1 MTTHAVIPQ
10 PILPS
15 DTGWR
20 VFARRLLSGALF
32 ASVLVGCGGG
42 GGGGISGS
50 GQPPD
55 PVVKDIPIAYI
66 ERPLPRD
73 DDGELLP
80 LTPAGR
86 DDFNPGA
93 RLFIKA
99 RATDDALAIN
109 VTDQAFAEGADYDVK
124 DLTSHPDGSRLLFAM
139 RAPEIEDAPDE
150 DQPTWNIWEYD
161 LSNRQ
166 LQRVISSDIVAEVAD
181 DISPRY
187 IPGGRI
193 VFASSRQ
200 VRSRALLLDANK
212 PQYAAESESGD
223 GPAFVLHS
231 MTVAGDDIR
240 QLSFNQGHDWAPL
253 LRDDGRLLYTRA
265 DSYRN
270 NRVSY
275 YTSNPNGTDVR
286 PHYGYHTRLAEDT
299 PWLFN
304 PELMAD
310 GRLVGIYKP
319 RDELPGGD
327 IVAIDTSEYVEDDQ
341 TVLGTEGDAL
351 DKLTVLPVT
360 LDGSISRHGYFSALA
375 PLFDD
380 TNRLLVSWSQCR
392 LEALNQDTGDSRY
405 VPCTEANL
413 AAEYEAAPPVYGLFL
428 YNVDDNS
435 QQPVV
440 VPAEDVIYTDLVV
453 MGPRPAA
460 APVDGAINESLASE
474 GLGILDIRSV
484 YDLDGVDTSGAGI
497 ETLRDPAQTI
507 AAERS
512 ARFLRL
518 LGAVSQPPRD
528 IKQVPGSAFGVSRA
542 QGMKEIIGYV
552 PVAPDGSVR
561 AAVPAD
567 TAFTIAV
574 LDANGM
580 RISPRHQNWLQVRP
594 GETFQCNGCHQ
605 RDSQVPHGRL
615 DAGPMALNT
624 GAETSGLPFANT
636 EPRYVA
642 EMGET
647 MAEVYARIAGAPRPQ
662 VDLVYNDVWTD
673 PGVRAKDPS
682 FDFLYS
688 ELAEGPDP
696 ARVPT
701 SAACQ
706 QQWSAACRV
715 TINYPAHIQPLW
727 QLPRVERDADNNVTA
742 DNTCTSCH
750 SPADAD
756 GLVQIPAGQLDL
768 SATETDADQM
778 LSYQQLLRTRFEL
791 ELVDGVL
798 QERLIA
804 TGEFEADEDGELIL
818 DAEGNPIPIFERV
831 PIGRIMSPGGA
842 FASGRFF
849 SRFTE
854 FDPMEDTFDHR
865 GLMNDAERKLLA
877 EWLDIGAQYYNNPF
891 DVPE

>member
-1 MTTHAVIPQ
+1 MTTHAVTPPLIS
-10 PILPS
+10 PS
-15 DTGWR
+15 DALSR
-20 VFARRLLSGALF
+20 VCARRFMSASLLA
-32 ASVLVGCGGG
+32 VLLAGCGGG
-42 GGGGISGS
+42 GGGPSGS
-50 GQPPD
+50 GQAPD

-66 ERPLPRD
+66 ERPLPRN

-80 LTPAGR
+80 LIPTGR
-86 DDFNPGA
+86 DEFTPGA
-93 RLFIKA
+93 RLWIKN
-99 RATDDALAIN
+99 RATDSALAIN
-109 VTDQAFAEGADYDVK
+109 ITDQAFAAGAEYDVK
-124 DLTSHPDGSRLLFAM
+124 DLSAHPDGDRLLFAM

-161 LSNRQ
+161 LSSSELR
-166 LQRVISSDIVAEVAD
+166 RVISSDIVAETAD

-187 IPGGRI
+187 LPDERI
-193 VFASSRQ
+193 VFSSTRQ
-200 VRSRALLLDANK
+200 IRSRALLLDTNK

-223 GPAFVLHS
+223 GAAFVLHS
-231 MTVAGDDIR
+231 MSAAGEDIR
-240 QLSFNQGHDWAPL
+240 QISYNQGHDWDPL
-253 LRDDGRLLYTRA
+253 LRDDGQLLYTRA

-270 NRVSY
+270 NRISY
-275 YTSNPNGTDVR
+275 YTSNPDGTDVR
-286 PHYGYHTRLAEDT
+286 PHYGYHTRAQEDT

-304 PELMAD
+304 PELMPD

-327 IVAIDTSEYVEDDQ
+327 MVAIDTREYVEDDQ
-341 TVLGTEGDAL
+341 TVLGFEGDAL
-351 DKLTVLPVT
+351 DKLTVLPVMI
-360 LDGSISRHGYFSALA
+360 DGSISRHGYFSALA

-392 LEALNQDTGDSRY
+392 LDEIDPDTGDSRY
-405 VPCTEANL
+405 VPCTDDNL
-413 AAEYEAAPPVYGLFL
+413 AAEYEAAPPVYGLFI
-428 YNVDDNS
+428 YNLDDNS
-435 QQPVV
+435 QQPVI
-440 VPAEDVIYTDLVV
+440 VPTEDVIYTDLVV
-453 MGPRPAA
+453 LGPRPTAA
-460 APVDGAINESLASE
+460 TTDNPTVPSHAQE
-474 GLGILDIRSV
+474 GLGVLDIRSV
-484 YDLDGVDTSGAGI
+484 YDLDGVDTSGVGI
-497 ETLRDPAQTI
+497 DTLSDPGQTV
-507 AAERS
+507 AAARP

-518 LGAVSQPPRD
+518 VGAVSQPPRD
-528 IKQVPGSAFGVSRA
+528 IKQVPGSAFGVSSA

-552 PVAPDGSVR
+552 PVAPDGSVH
-561 AAVPAD
+561 ALVPAD
-567 TAFTIAV
+567 TAFTISV
-574 LDANGM
+574 LDASGM

-594 GETFQCNGCHQ
+594 GETFSCNGCHQ

-615 DAGPMALNT
+615 DVGPVALNA
-624 GAETSGLPFANT
+624 GAATSGLAFANT
-636 EPRYVA
+636 EPQYVA

-647 MAEVYARIAGAPRPQ
+647 MAEVYARIVGAPKPQ

-673 PGVRAKDPS
+673 PAVRAKDPS
-682 FDFLYS
+682 FSVRYS
-688 ELAEGPDP
+688 ELADVPDP

-715 TINYPAHIQPLW
+715 TIAYPTHIQPLW
-727 QLPRVERDADNNVTA
+727 QQPRIVFADDNSVLA

-768 SATETDADQM
+768 SATETDTDQ
-778 LSYQQLLRTRFEL
+778 LVSYQQLMRTRFEL
-791 ELVDGVL
+791 ELLDGVL

-804 TGEFEADEDGELIL
+804 TGEFATDEDGELIL
-818 DAEGNPIPIFERV
+818 DAEGNPIPLFERV
-831 PIGRIMSPGGA
+831 PISQILSSGGA

-849 SRFTE
+849 NRFTE

-865 GLMNDAERKLLA
+865 GLINNAERKLLA